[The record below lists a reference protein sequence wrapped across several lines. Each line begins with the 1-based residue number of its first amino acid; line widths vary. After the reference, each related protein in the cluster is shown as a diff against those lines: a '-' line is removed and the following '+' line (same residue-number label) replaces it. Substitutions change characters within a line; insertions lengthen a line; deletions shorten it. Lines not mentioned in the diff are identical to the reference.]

1 MVDSREVEDSVFLSI
16 FTGQDLT
23 TEGNLEELLDGLVS
37 QAYARVDDLN
47 AVKDKIMT
55 YEKVLAESQV
65 PDDLDDDSD

>member
-37 QAYARVDDLN
+37 QAHARVDDLN
-47 AVKDKIMT
+47 AVKDKLMA
-55 YEKVLAESQV
+55 YEKALAESQV
-65 PDDLDDDSD
+65 PNDIESDSD